1 MDAAVDVVIL
11 DDRLI
16 DGTGNMEQLI
26 YEVSIL
32 LVSATIQYNNEV
44 ITHNATNICSSLYKF
59 QLHVD

>member
-1 MDAAVDVVIL
+1 MDAAVDVAIL

-32 LVSATIQYNNEV
+32 LVSATIQYINEV